1 MSEINVIPSVD
12 LGCSMASHQR
22 AESFIQE
29 SCVIQIRPQSPRI
42 PDE

>member
-1 MSEINVIPSVD
+1 MSEVNVIPSID
-12 LGCSMASHQR
+12 LGCSMAGHQR

-42 PDE
+42 LDE